1 MTMERRLKLLYLSK
15 EYQFRIIED
24 DYDHE
29 FHYDGQPTP
38 PLASLPNSEH
48 VVHIGSL
55 SKVIKARLHDR

>member
-1 MTMERRLKLLYLSK
+1 MIMERRLKLLYLSK

-29 FHYDGQPTP
+29 FHYDGRPIP

-48 VVHIGSL
+48 FVHIG
-55 SKVIKARLHDR
+55 